1 MGIPAR
7 WRSDCSQRPCRA
19 VSSSSLIRW
28 EAWAYKPR
36 IPGTSWPSRC
46 SARISGM
53 PSSTIHVLWLC
64 RRPWGVSP
72 SLTGSQQA
80 RGASSQGCCPLPG
93 QCPSMVLWM
102 TALPSRRSLT
112 VRPQD
117 EQCPV
122 PSVLT
127 RRGAPLP
134 GGGVNGFPGIAGGH
148 DAAGLPGHAVAST
161 TTRLPGLPST
171 GSYRPSQAGIRA
183 GRSCC
188 AGSGRRQG
196 CRTRTCRY
204 RRARGRM
211 CTAAGHACLPGRS
224 AAQQGRP
231 ECQPERAAPSRRHLL
246 RHRRRH
252 RVHRP
257 PHVLIPR
264 RAPMASAS
272 TSQRARRR
280 QRAGD
285 DRGE

>member
-171 GSYRPSQAGIRA
+171 GSYRPSQAEYA
-183 GRSCC
+183 
-188 AGSGRRQG
+188 
-196 CRTRTCRY
+196 
-204 RRARGRM
+204 
-211 CTAAGHACLPGRS
+211 PG
-224 AAQQGRP
+224 
-231 ECQPERAAPSRRHLL
+231 EVAAPVVAAVRAVEHVPAGTAVLAGACA
-246 RHRRRH
+246 
-252 RVHRP
+252 P
-257 PHVLIPR
+257 PPGMLVCLGGQQLSKEDRSVNRNERLPVG
-264 RAPMASAS
+264 ATFSATGAATAFIAHH
-272 TSQRARRR
+272 TS
-280 QRAGD
+280 
-285 DRGE
+285 